1 MSFWAQRLGME
12 TPNKPAVSPVSR
24 ELFPMYNGPASP
36 QMPATIPQQ
45 EYTPSVRLKQGSIC
59 PGCGSDK
66 YIGQHGSYAVA
77 CGECGFHPR
86 FEQSGYG
93 ERSLHSQPGEVAPAR
108 QNTNSSTM
116 QASIALLNAG
126 GGEHI

>member
-1 MSFWAQRLGME
+1 MSFWADKLGVTQTSAP
-12 TPNKPAVSPVSR
+12 TPQPSR
-24 ELFPMYNGPASP
+24 DLYGMYNRPAQP
-36 QMPATIPQQ
+36 QVEQQPQQ
-45 EYTPSVRLKQGSIC
+45 QVYTPAVRLKQGSIC

-66 YIGQHGSYAVA
+66 YMAAIGNYAVA

-93 ERSLHSQPGEVAPAR
+93 ERSLASKPGEVVAAR

-116 QASIALLNAG
+116 AASIVALNQGLG
-126 GGEHI
+126 DHI